1 MKFKVQSSKFKK
13 GAAGE
18 RHAERSEA
26 SSFWSWTLRFAQ
38 GDNRRPFSC
47 TSNFALRTSA
57 FTLVEM
63 VIVVA
68 VILLIVGIV
77 LPAASTMW
85 KERRIAEAQDTISGM
100 LMTTRARAM
109 QNDFGDSGLFFYVD
123 EAGVQRIVSIIQ
135 DAKKAADPATRE
147 AWANVFNVTTERS
160 YALPVPMRVVPRYV
174 VEDPNDRK
182 WTGVDPAKVRAATFS
197 PQELE
202 NNDFT
207 ISLPPDRDQA
217 QRHRNFF
224 SMIYSSSGQLRVRRD
239 VLIRDLDAD
248 PDKSPGGD
256 VTGLTVG
263 GPGAPPAQVSK
274 YYDQANVTLN
284 IDPKGVQKI
293 DSLVTDAGNRD
304 VAINFPSVDGLLV
317 YDESL
322 FSNAGTA
329 EQKRQFLLDAAQPFY
344 VHRLTGAVVRGPVGE
359 AVAKAP

>member
-1 MKFKVQSSKFKK
+1 MSPIRQS
-13 GAAGE
+13 
-18 RHAERSEA
+18 
-26 SSFWSWTLRFAQ
+26 TIN
-38 GDNRRPFSC
+38 NRQSAIP
-47 TSNFALRTSA
+47 A

-85 KERRIAEAQDTISGM
+85 KERRVAQAQDTISGL

-109 QNDFGDSGLFFYVD
+109 QDDFGDSGLFFFVD
-123 EAGVQRIVSIIQ
+123 DAGVQHVASITQ
-135 DAKKAADPATRE
+135 DATMAARPETRE

-160 YALPVPMRVVPRYV
+160 YTLPAPMRVVPRYA
-174 VEDPNDRK
+174 VEDKTTNPD
-182 WTGVDPAKVRAATFS
+182 AKAYALFS
-197 PQELE
+197 EDELA
-202 NNDFT
+202 NSDFT
-207 ISLPPDRDQA
+207 TLPSGGDQA

-239 VLIRDLDAD
+239 VLIHDPHAD
-248 PDKSPGGD
+248 PKDPRGD

-263 GPGAPPAQVSK
+263 GPGTPPAPVSPVSK
-274 YYDQANVTLN
+274 YYDQTNAPQN
-284 IDPKGVQKI
+284 IDPNGVQTI
-293 DSLVTDAGNRD
+293 DFLVIDPSKTD

-322 FSNAGTA
+322 FGAAGSA

-359 AVAKAP
+359 NQAPTTP